1 MDSGATGLF
10 LDDKYRGDDHQEIN
24 HGIEVEVA
32 DQRTITS
39 TSTDVVPF
47 TDLLPIETRTCN
59 KFKDLSHSLIGV
71 GVICDAG
78 NRVIFERTGAAVESE
93 ATGDTIMHGIR
104 HPHSRLYMVSVPRS
118 TVRRL
123 GPSAAVP
130 RVPQTAALARV
141 RRLPRVPPT
150 TELARVTG
158 ALHRA
163 FNAYEV
169 QSIPDLINFYHRTC
183 CNIPKSTWI
192 QAINKHYFATWPGL
206 TADRVRKYCTAKPE
220 TAMGH
225 LKRIRSN
232 VRSTRTKTR
241 RIGTFLYDP
250 TDLKSL
256 IGVDFTGRYP
266 VTSQRG
272 HKYILVLYCY
282 DTNYIN
288 AIPVRSRTTKDYVA
302 AFTTM
307 YNELASKGLEAQLV
321 RLDNE
326 VSKQLIEH
334 FTHCKLKVQMVTAG
348 MHRNNP
354 AERASDPNI
363 EGSI

>member
-1 MDSGATGLF
+1 
-10 LDDKYRGDDHQEIN
+10 
-24 HGIEVEVA
+24 
-32 DQRTITS
+32 
-39 TSTDVVPF
+39 
-47 TDLLPIETRTCN
+47 
-59 KFKDLSHSLIGV
+59 
-71 GVICDAG
+71 
-78 NRVIFERTGAAVESE
+78 
-93 ATGDTIMHGIR
+93 
-104 HPHSRLYMVSVPRS
+104 
-118 TVRRL
+118 
-123 GPSAAVP
+123 
-130 RVPQTAALARV
+130 
-141 RRLPRVPPT
+141 
-150 TELARVTG
+150 
-158 ALHRA
+158 
-163 FNAYEV
+163 
-169 QSIPDLINFYHRTC
+169 
-183 CNIPKSTWI
+183 
-192 QAINKHYFATWPGL
+192 
-206 TADRVRKYCTAKPE
+206 
-220 TAMGH
+220 MGH